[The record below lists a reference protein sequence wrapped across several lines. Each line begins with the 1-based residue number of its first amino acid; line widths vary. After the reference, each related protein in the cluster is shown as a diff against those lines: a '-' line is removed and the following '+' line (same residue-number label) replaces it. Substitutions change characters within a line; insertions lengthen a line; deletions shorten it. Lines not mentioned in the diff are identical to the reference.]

1 MNSSEW
7 DSRNFYQASLL
18 IQNFWKISG
27 KSIFVFE
34 SMEDKDI
41 EAGREKTRRFVI
53 KLHNNSSREF
63 EVTR

>member
-34 SMEDKDI
+34 SMEDKDM
-41 EAGREKTRRFVI
+41 EAGRDKTRRFVI
-53 KLHNNSSREF
+53 KLNNNSSREV